1 MCSKGLRTYL
11 PVTAA
16 ANKCTH
22 VTLVENRE
30 NITRAWYLVN
40 RHSVK
45 QCKDVGL
52 SPRHQW
58 IKGLM
63 D

>member
-1 MCSKGLRTYL
+1 MIK
-11 PVTAA
+11 
-16 ANKCTH
+16 NMF
-22 VTLVENRE
+22 TLSVRF
-30 NITRAWYLVN
+30 AWYLVN
-40 RHSVK
+40 RHTVK

-52 SPRHQW
+52 SLRHQW